1 MKDGL
6 IKRGNV
12 WAFVVDMGDQPCQRC
27 SACRKRYWVESAP
40 IASCPTC
47 GGRLSSGKERRQ
59 RWHSGYPTRAAAKKG
74 RDEARVRLG
83 KGIYVAP
90 NQMTV
95 EQYLLTWLETQARQR
110 KAGTVAAYRHKIQR
124 YVLPGIG
131 AVKLQKLSARHLDAL
146 YVEMLDGGGV
156 GGKPLSI
163 STVQTIH
170 SIVRKALQDA
180 YKRDEVAVNVA
191 TKATPPTRR
200 SHGAEEPHAPALQ
213 CWTAEQVRRF
223 VEALTPQRLRAAY
236 ILAVNTG
243 MRRGEVLGL
252 SWSDVDL
259 NSRRLTVRQ
268 SLVTISGYTQLTTP
282 KTGKPRQFQLDEIS
296 CAALRRWRAEQA
308 GERLAW
314 GSLWQDT
321 GLVFTKEDGTRIQPE
336 SFTKVFRR
344 IAADAGLPTI
354 RFHDVRHTYATLAL
368 QAGVDIKVVSQRL
381 GHANVGIT
389 WDTYAHVL
397 PDQDEQAAELFQL
410 HVYGAAT

>member
-27 SACRKRYWVESAP
+27 ATCRKRYWVERAP
-40 IASCPTC
+40 LPRCPTC
-47 GGRLSSGKERRQ
+47 GGPLTSGRERRQ
-59 RWHSGYPTRAAAKKG
+59 RWHSGYPTRAAAKKA
-74 RDEARVRLG
+74 RDDARVRLG
-83 KGIYVAP
+83 KGICVAP
-90 NQMTV
+90 NLVTV
-95 EQYLLTWLETQARQR
+95 EEYLLSWLEAQARQR

-124 YVLPGIG
+124 YVLPAVG
-131 AVKLQKLSARHLDAL
+131 AVKLQQLSASHLDAL
-146 YVEMLDGGGV
+146 YVQLLDGGGT

-163 STVQTIH
+163 TTVQTVH
-170 SIVRKALQDA
+170 SVVRKALQDA

-200 SHGAEEPHAPALQ
+200 SHGPQRPEVPVLQ
-213 CWTAEQVRRF
+213 CWTADQVRRF
-223 VEALTPQRLRAAY
+223 VVALTPVRLRAAY
-236 ILAVNTG
+236 VLAVNTG

-259 NSRRLTVRQ
+259 DSRRLTVRQ
-268 SLVTISGYTQLTTP
+268 SLVTVNGHAQLTTP
-282 KTGKPRQFQLDEIS
+282 KTGRARRFQLDEIS

-344 IAADAGLPTI
+344 IVARAGLPPI

-397 PDQDEQAAELFQL
+397 PDQDEQAAELFQA